1 MCGISGF
8 LTLRNYNPSYY
19 RDTLIKMGNE
29 LESRGPD
36 AQGIW
41 YDEFNGIGLSHRRL
55 SILDLSETGNQ
66 PMRSNNGRYVI
77 VFNGEIYNHHRIR
90 EDLRL
95 SGNIIQWNG
104 TSDTETLLK
113 AIEIFGL
120 ANALKRCRGMFALAL
135 WDEKESKL
143 SLARDRVGEKPL
155 YYGIQNGELL
165 FSSQINSLKVHP
177 SFSAGISN
185 IATFQFLKYGFV
197 PAPLSIF
204 NDIFKLLPGQILN
217 VCGKTLQFDFET
229 YWSFEKV
236 VIEAKANPFCG
247 SFEEASNKLDELI
260 VDAVNQQMISDVP
273 LGAFLSGGI
282 DSSTIVGVMQSIS
295 SKKVKTFS
303 IGFGE
308 KGFNE
313 AIYAKAVSEY
323 LGTEHHELYL
333 TPKDTLKIVP
343 EMPDYFDEPFSDS
356 SQIPTYI
363 LAKITKKEVTVAL
376 SGDAGDELFCGY
388 NRYLATNRYW
398 SYLSKLPISIRF
410 FIEKI
415 YSSTPKKNLFL
426 KSQILLNK
434 LDKASTVLQS
444 RDLDELYFKL
454 LSKNQQPEEFLL
466 NPVPYIKD
474 IIGKSPECNLT
485 DIERM
490 MFMDFQSYLV
500 DDILVKVDR
509 CSMAV
514 SLESRVPFLDHE
526 IIEFA
531 WSLPESYKI
540 KGARGKLV
548 LRDVL
553 KKYVPDE
560 LIERPKKG
568 FGIPLDDWLR
578 GPLVDWVETFINRDF
593 LDRQKIFRTDIVLN
607 IWMEHKSG
615 KRNCGESIWNIL
627 MFQAWYYKNFER
639 K

>member
-8 LTLRNYNPSYY
+8 LTLRKYNASFY
-19 RDTLIKMGNE
+19 RDTLIKMSNE
-29 LESRGPD
+29 LENRGPD

-41 YDEFNGIGLSHRRL
+41 YDELNGIGFSHRRL
-55 SILDLSETGNQ
+55 SILDLSETGDQ
-66 PMRSNNGRYVI
+66 PMRSSNGRYMI

-90 EDLRL
+90 EDLSL

-113 AIEIFGL
+113 AIEVFGL
-120 ANALKRCRGMFALAL
+120 ANALERCRGMFALAL
-135 WDEKESKL
+135 WDEEESKL

-155 YYGIQNGELL
+155 YYGVQNGELL
-165 FSSQINSLKVHP
+165 FSSQINSLKVYP
-177 SFSAGISN
+177 YFSASISSN
-185 IATFQFLKYGFV
+185 ATIQYLKYGFV

-229 YWSFEKV
+229 YWSLENA
-236 VIEAKANPFCG
+236 VIEAKANPFSG
-247 SFEEASNKLDELI
+247 SFEDASIKLDELI

-282 DSSTIVGVMQSIS
+282 DSSTIVGIMQSIS

-303 IGFGE
+303 IGFDE

-323 LGTEHHELYL
+323 LGTEHHEVYL

-343 EMPDYFDEPFSDS
+343 DLPDYFDEPFSDS
-356 SQIPTYI
+356 SQIPTYL

-376 SGDAGDELFCGY
+376 SGDGGDELFCGY

-398 SYLSKLPISIRF
+398 SYLSKLPIGSRF
-410 FIEKI
+410 VIEKI
-415 YSSTPKKNLFL
+415 YSSLPKKNILFE
-426 KSQILLNK
+426 SQGFRRK

-444 RDLDELYFKL
+444 RDLDELYFKI

-466 NPVPYIKD
+466 NPGSYSTDKIV
-474 IIGKSPECNLT
+474 KSLEYNLT

-490 MFMDFQSYLV
+490 MFMDFKSYLV

-514 SLESRVPFLDHE
+514 SLETRVPFLDHE

-540 KGARGKLV
+540 RGARGKLV

-553 KKYVPDE
+553 KKYVPDA

-568 FGIPLDDWLR
+568 FGIPLDAWLR

-593 LDRQKIFRTDIVLN
+593 LDRQKIFRTDILLN

-615 KRNCGESIWNIL
+615 KRNYGESIWNIL
-627 MFQAWYYKNFER
+627 MFQAWYYKNFE
-639 K
+639 KK